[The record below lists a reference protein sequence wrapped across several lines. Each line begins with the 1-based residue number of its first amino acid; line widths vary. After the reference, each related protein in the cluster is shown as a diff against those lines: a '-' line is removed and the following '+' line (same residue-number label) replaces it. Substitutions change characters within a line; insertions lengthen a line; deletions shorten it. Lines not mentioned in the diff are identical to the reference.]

1 MSEYINNQTKRQE
14 ALKQVI
20 RQLHDGRTV
29 DEVKAQFAEL
39 LEDVGATEIA
49 QLEQALISEGLPE
62 TEVKR
67 LCDVHVAV
75 FRESLE
81 AEAKP
86 ESLPGHPV
94 HTFLAENA
102 AAAKVLDELGAALEA
117 LKASPGLAT
126 LGQARQALAKMREY
140 EKHYLRKE
148 NILFPYLE
156 KHDFRG
162 PSAVMWAIHD
172 DVRADWK
179 ALAALLERGPAGGP
193 AALKDEVNR
202 LYLSMST
209 AVREMFFKEQNILHP
224 AALEKLS
231 LEEWAAV
238 RAQEAEIGY
247 AYVQPGDQWPPAELA
262 ERARTVQRPVSEVQ
276 YDDHAGQPIPAA
288 PAGTAAV
295 STSSAAAL
303 SVTLGLETGHLTHWE
318 LNAILK
324 SLPVDITYVGADD
337 RVRFFSQGPERV
349 FPRSPAI
356 IGRLVQQC
364 HPPKSVHKV
373 QMILEDF
380 RAGRRDVAEFWI
392 QSQGKF
398 IHIVYV
404 PIRDEQGAYQGAL
417 EITQDATHLR
427 GLQGE
432 KRLLDD

>member
-1 MSEYINNQTKRQE
+1 MSEYIDNHTKRQE
-14 ALKQVI
+14 TLKQVI

-29 DEVKAQFAEL
+29 DEVKAQFAAL
-39 LEDVGATEIA
+39 LKDVDATEIA
-49 QLEQALISEGLPE
+49 QLEQALISEGMPE
-62 TEVKR
+62 SEVKR

-102 AAAKVLDELGAALEA
+102 AADKVLDALHDALEA
-117 LKASPGLAT
+117 LKATPGLAT
-126 LGQARQALAKMREY
+126 LNQARQALAKVREY

-148 NILFPYLE
+148 NILFPYME

-162 PSAVMWAIHD
+162 PTAVMWAIHD
-172 DVRADWK
+172 DVRDDWK
-179 ALAALLERGPAGGP
+179 ALAALLEGGPVGGP
-193 AALKDEVNR
+193 AAFKDEVDR
-202 LYLSMST
+202 LYLSIAT
-209 AVREMFFKEQNILHP
+209 AIREMFFKEQSILYTT
-224 AALEKLS
+224 ALEKLS
-231 LEEWAAV
+231 LEEWAAI

-247 AYVQPGDQWPPAELA
+247 AYVEPGDQWPPAELA
-262 ERARTVQRPVSEVQ
+262 ERAKAVQRPVSEVQ
-276 YDDHAGQPIPAA
+276 YGQAA
-288 PAGTAAV
+288 EGAP
-295 STSSAAAL
+295 AAAL

-324 SLPVDITYVGADD
+324 ALPVDITYVGADD
-337 RVRFFSQGPERV
+337 RVRFFSQGADRV

-380 RAGRRDVAEFWI
+380 RAGRRDEAEFWI
-392 QSQGKF
+392 QMGTKF
-398 IHIVYV
+398 VHIVYV
-404 PIRDEQGAYQGAL
+404 PIRDEQGVYQGTL
-417 EITQDATHLR
+417 EITQEASRLR
-427 GLQGE
+427 SLQGE

>member
-1 MSEYINNQTKRQE
+1 MSEYIDNQTKRQE

-29 DEVKAQFAEL
+29 DEVKAQFSAL

-62 TEVKR
+62 SEVKR

-86 ESLPGHPV
+86 ESLPGHPL

-102 AAAKVLDELGAALEA
+102 AAAEVLDALGDALEA
-117 LKASPGLAT
+117 LKATPGLAT
-126 LGQARQALAKMREY
+126 LSQARQALAKMREY

-179 ALAALLERGPAGGP
+179 ALAALLEGGPAGGP

-202 LYLSMST
+202 LFLSMAT

-231 LEEWAAV
+231 LEEWAAI

-262 ERARTVQRPVSEVQ
+262 ARAQTVQRPASEVR
-276 YDDHAGQPIPAA
+276 YEDHVGQAPPAAALPQAA
-288 PAGTAAV
+288 PAAT
-295 STSSAAAL
+295 AAAL
-303 SVTLGLETGHLTHWE
+303 SVTLGLETGSLTQWE
-318 LNAILK
+318 INAILK
-324 SLPVDITYVGADD
+324 ALPVDVTYVGADD
-337 RVRFFSQGPERV
+337 RVRFFSQGTDRV

-364 HPPKSVHKV
+364 HPPKSVHRV

-380 RAGRRDVAEFWI
+380 RAGRRDEAEFWI
-392 QSQGKF
+392 ETQGKF
-398 IHIVYV
+398 VHIVYV
-404 PIRDEQGAYQGAL
+404 PIRDEQGAYQGTL

-432 KRLLDD
+432 KRLLDE